1 MNIPPQHAIYQLP
14 SEGDPANP
22 QPNLQGLSVPIRL
35 WPAILLTG
43 AGAGLAGG
51 LLMRLLRVVQH
62 LCFHYERGDF
72 LTGVEG
78 VAGWRRVTLL
88 TCAGVVAGMTLLLV
102 RSIRDNN
109 GPGLTEGIWKHNGEL
124 PERSMSVKS
133 LLSIVIVGMGAAL
146 GREAALKQAG
156 GLIGRKVAHWIA
168 ITPEQRKLLVACG
181 AGAGMAA
188 AYNVPLGGAL
198 FTLEVLLGTVSISAA
213 LPAFAASFLATAVSW
228 LLLPNEPTYTVPYL
242 PTTVSVLFWAL
253 VCGPL
258 LGLGAVLF
266 VRGVHWAEQHKPKGW
281 AIVFLPIAVFSALG
295 FASIW
300 WPELLGN
307 GKNEV
312 QLAMESRL
320 SVGLLFT
327 LVFLRPIATIACLRA
342 GVPGGLFTPTMTFG
356 ALLGGAF
363 GEGWSHLFAGTDKRS
378 CALIGAGAVL
388 AAATQAPIS
397 SAVFILELTYNAN
410 SLMVPLLLAVAGA
423 TMTYR
428 RFESRTSY

>member
-1 MNIPPQHAIYQLP
+1 
-14 SEGDPANP
+14 
-22 QPNLQGLSVPIRL
+22 
-35 WPAILLTG
+35 
-43 AGAGLAGG
+43 
-51 LLMRLLRVVQH
+51 
-62 LCFHYERGDF
+62 
-72 LTGVEG
+72 
-78 VAGWRRVTLL
+78 
-88 TCAGVVAGMTLLLV
+88 
-102 RSIRDNN
+102 
-109 GPGLTEGIWKHNGEL
+109 
-124 PERSMSVKS
+124 
-133 LLSIVIVGMGAAL
+133 
-146 GREAALKQAG
+146 
-156 GLIGRKVAHWIA
+156 
-168 ITPEQRKLLVACG
+168 
-181 AGAGMAA
+181 
-188 AYNVPLGGAL
+188 LGGAL